1 MLVLALDSTAL
12 TASAACVR
20 FGEDNV
26 LTKYSLYTVKNELTH
41 SENLMPMVD
50 SVLNG
55 MNAKIGDI
63 GLIAVSA
70 GPGSFTGVRIGVTTV
85 KGLAFPGDI
94 PCVGVS
100 TLEAIAESLSG
111 TGDTVC
117 AVMDAR
123 RGQLYNALFR
133 RGRRLCGD
141 RAVSAEQLYSELSRM
156 QRVIVCG
163 DGAEVF
169 LKSCPETG
177 RLFRAS
183 AAACEQ
189 NALSVAEVGYRAFL
203 AGKAV
208 KCGALAPVYL
218 RDSQAERERKEKL
231 K

>member
-100 TLEAIAESLSG
+100 TL
-111 TGDTVC
+111 
-117 AVMDAR
+117 
-123 RGQLYNALFR
+123 
-133 RGRRLCGD
+133 
-141 RAVSAEQLYSELSRM
+141 
-156 QRVIVCG
+156 
-163 DGAEVF
+163 
-169 LKSCPETG
+169 
-177 RLFRAS
+177 
-183 AAACEQ
+183 
-189 NALSVAEVGYRAFL
+189 
-203 AGKAV
+203 
-208 KCGALAPVYL
+208 
-218 RDSQAERERKEKL
+218 
-231 K
+231 